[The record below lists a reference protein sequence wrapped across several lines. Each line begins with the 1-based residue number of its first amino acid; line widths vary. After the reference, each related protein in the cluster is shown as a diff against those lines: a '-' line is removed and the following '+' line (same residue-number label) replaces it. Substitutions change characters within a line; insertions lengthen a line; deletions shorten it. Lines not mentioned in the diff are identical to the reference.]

1 MSAPTADEQVLWDR
15 LWAAQQLP
23 RGRAHIA
30 AVETVVR
37 DADGHGSPALRYA
50 ARIFVTS
57 AYQQGG
63 EPAKAFVPFA
73 WCLAVHDRGEAD
85 PHWDSNLYWYFKFM
99 IGSMTRF
106 PEMPLERT
114 HAVLDDM
121 ERRYRLAGYSMNPVH
136 QYRATLARHVGDRE
150 TAAEQYRLW
159 AASPRGEMSDCV
171 GCEPTAK
178 VRHLTAMGRYA
189 EAVEVAEPVLGGEF
203 SCAEQPQDILTS
215 LLLPY
220 VHTGRFDDAAR
231 AHRQAY
237 RAIRHDRAQLREVA
251 SHVEFCAL
259 TGNHARGLDLVER
272 HLGWLD
278 DAPTPYAEMEFAA
291 VAALNLRLVAEAG
304 HGDAPVGGTTVAA
317 LRDELTG
324 RALALVARFDARNGT
339 SAQGD
344 RVRALLAAE
353 PLVEHLPLSGSVAPA
368 PVPVPVSP
376 PALPATAAELAELAE
391 REFLLGRST
400 EAIWA
405 AFDAL
410 CPEPAGELL
419 ALRLMAAADHDDPEA
434 AERDLGRAA
443 EAAEEA
449 GNAVLAESARGIRL
463 LVLARAGDEA
473 AGAELEAAASRL
485 AELGDAEAHSFALL
499 RLATAHFTRH
509 DLEATREVLD
519 RAEEPVRAS
528 GSPALVAL
536 WLERRAVVLA
546 NQGDLPAAI
555 DLAGESVARYTEAGS
570 PERAARVRLLGA
582 RFRHGMG
589 DLEAAFAA
597 TTGIDAGT
605 DLLVRAQAGR
615 FRGNLAGRLGR
626 PEEAV
631 AAFRS
636 AIADLAAAG
645 LPVDAAVVRVDLAMA
660 YLDLDRPEEAAEAV
674 EDAEPVLERAGAERE
689 LAQGRFLLGRAY
701 RELGRPEQA
710 VTVLG
715 TVAAYFAGADDPAA
729 AGEATETQADV
740 LDELDR
746 DAEAAAG
753 YTQAAEYHKAAGLTT
768 SELRTLRRAVLSWHW
783 GNDSGK
789 ALEALTAA
797 ETVAAT
803 DDPDLAW
810 ERALTSYDG
819 ARLLANLDRPE
830 EAYPR
835 ASTASTELR
844 ALGAELPALAAD
856 VLCGRLLRDLGKLAE
871 AREILT
877 TAAAGLPEDA
887 ERQRAEVEGLL
898 AELPD

>member
-15 LWAAQQLP
+15 LWSAQQLP

-37 DADGHGSPALRYA
+37 DADAHGSPALRYA

-99 IGSMTRF
+99 AGSMTRF

-159 AASPRGEMSDCV
+159 SASPRGEMSDCV

-203 SCAEQPQDILTS
+203 TCVEQPQDILTS

-220 VHTGRFDDAAR
+220 VHIGRFDDAAR

-272 HLGWLD
+272 HLPWLD

-291 VAALNLRLVAEAG
+291 VAALNLRLVAAAG

-317 LRDELTG
+317 LRDELTA
-324 RALALVARFDARNGT
+324 RALALVARFDTRNGT

-344 RVRALLAAE
+344 RIRALLAAE
-353 PLVEHLPLSGSVAPA
+353 PLVEHLPLSGPVA
-368 PVPVPVSP
+368 PVPVPVAL
-376 PALPATAAELAELAE
+376 PALPATAGELAELAE
-391 REFLLGRST
+391 REFLLGRPA

-405 AFDAL
+405 EFDAL
-410 CPEPAGELL
+410 CPEPTGELL

-434 AERDLGRAA
+434 ASRDLGRAA

-463 LVLARAGDEA
+463 LVLARAGDET
-473 AGAELEAAASRL
+473 AGVALEASASRL
-485 AELGDAEAHSFALL
+485 AELGDTEAHSFALL
-499 RLATAHFTRH
+499 RLATAHFIRE
-509 DLEATREVLD
+509 DLDTTREVLD
-519 RAEEPVRAS
+519 RAEGPVRAS
-528 GSPALVAL
+528 GSPALAAL

-546 NQGDLPAAI
+546 NHGDLPAAI

-582 RFRHGMG
+582 RFRHGLG

-605 DLLVRAQAGR
+605 DLLVRAQASR

-626 PEEAV
+626 PEDAV
-631 AAFRS
+631 TAFRS
-636 AIADLAAAG
+636 AVADLTAAG
-645 LPVDAAVVRVDLAMA
+645 LPVDAAVVRVDVAMA
-660 YLDLDRPEEAAEAV
+660 YLDLGRPEEAAEAV

-689 LAQGRFLLGRAY
+689 LTQGRFMLGRAY

-710 VTVLG
+710 VTLFG
-715 TVAAYFAGADDPAA
+715 TVAEYFTGAEDPAA

-753 YTQAAEYHKAAGLTT
+753 YAQAAEYFKAAGLTT
-768 SELRTLRRAVLSWHW
+768 SELRTLRRAVLSWLW
-783 GNDSGK
+783 ADDSGK

-797 ETVAAT
+797 ETAAAV

-819 ARLLANLDRPE
+819 ARLLANLNRPE
-830 EAYPR
+830 DAYPR
-835 ASTASTELR
+835 ATAAATDLR
-844 ALGAELPALAAD
+844 TLGAELPALAAD
-856 VLCGRLLRDLGKLAE
+856 VLCGRLLRDLGKFAE
-871 AREILT
+871 ARETLT
-877 TAAAGLPEDA
+877 TAATGLPEDS
-887 ERQRAEVEGLL
+887 ERQRAEIEGLL
-898 AELPD
+898 AELPE